1 MLESIARPS
10 LLRRAGRTIVGIGVP
25 AFFLVRLLA
34 PFRSVIYVSWEPFEI
49 ETNTIP
55 SRLPALAAEVVYGYP
70 NTLLAI
76 AVMLVALVIRW
87 HRVRNRRVAPVWLP
101 VCFLPAY
108 VFGIEAVKH
117 IRAVS
122 RRHYWTSHPPDLRT
136 EASTAF
142 AGSVTV
148 LLLTLLAGSLVA
160 AALGHRQTKG
170 GAALSIPPVVLAIV
184 LSVGLDWYLW
194 WAVIQPIR

>member
-1 MLESIARPS
+1 MLESIVRPS
-10 LLRRAGRTIVGIGVP
+10 LLRRACRAIVGIGVP

-55 SRLPALAAEVVYGYP
+55 SRLPALAAEVLYGYP
-70 NTLLAI
+70 NTLLALGVLL
-76 AVMLVALVIRW
+76 AALGFRCR
-87 HRVRNRRVAPVWLP
+87 RVRGQRGAVVWLP

-117 IRAVS
+117 IRAVT
-122 RRHYWTSHPPDLRT
+122 RRHYWTSDPPDLRT
-136 EASTAF
+136 ETSTAF

-148 LLLTLLAGSLVA
+148 LLLTLLAGSLAA
-160 AALGHRQTKG
+160 AALGHWRTKG
-170 GAALSIPPVVLAIV
+170 GVALSIPPVVLAIV
-184 LSVGLDWYLW
+184 LAVGLDWYVW
-194 WAVIQPIR
+194 WAVIQPVR